1 MVVVF
6 LEFIS
11 LNLNKRMRLK
21 LVEGCVCDSMTIDGK
36 EEFNLTDTERQQVV
50 DRIAEWI
57 RQRPEDLNDLLQ
69 DLIPRYGEY
78 YSDHKPCECCG
89 DIVTT
94 YFWDI

>member
-1 MVVVF
+1 
-6 LEFIS
+6 
-11 LNLNKRMRLK
+11 MRLK

-78 YSDHKPCECCG
+78 Y
-89 DIVTT
+89 
-94 YFWDI
+94 

>member
-1 MVVVF
+1 
-6 LEFIS
+6 
-11 LNLNKRMRLK
+11 MRLK

-78 YSDHKPCECCG
+78 SDHKPCECCG